1 MKARVVYRSKKA
13 RYFRG
18 SERRQW
24 DAPSAA
30 PKAPIHQPRVPDGAM
45 PPVKA
50 RTGRENYAA
59 CGVAR
64 HRLVGHGLAG
74 HGPALR
80 YLLHPIGVSDG
91 VCAETVTRAAPW
103 PGESDP
109 VGVDGRAD
117 GDSIETPPHPNPL
130 PKGEGM
136 EARPQFALRI
146 EPRLRQHRRCKIHR
160 VVSASVHESFGAAGK
175 NALVSTSTLDEDGR
189 CDDALTWTAWQKPGS
204 GLNGGGRSV
213 GAAGESR
220 MSCGWRP
227 LRPRR
232 RTAPKPWRP
241 TWTWIS
247 VDCGT
252 GCKS

>member
-103 PGESDP
+103 PRESDP

-117 GDSIETPPHPNPL
+117 GDSIETPPHPTL
-130 PKGEGM
+130 SQREREWKRGHSLRSELSRAFGSTEG
-136 EARPQFALRI
+136 ARFI
-146 EPRLRQHRRCKIHR
+146 SPRAKPR
-160 VVSASVHESFGAAGK
+160 VSDGAMPPSKAP
-175 NALVSTSTLDEDGR
+175 TGR
-189 CDDALTWTAWQKPGS
+189 D
-204 GLNGGGRSV
+204 NH
-213 GAAGESR
+213 AA
-220 MSCGWRP
+220 CHDIV
-227 LRPRR
+227 L
-232 RTAPKPWRP
+232 
-241 TWTWIS
+241 
-247 VDCGT
+247 
-252 GCKS
+252 